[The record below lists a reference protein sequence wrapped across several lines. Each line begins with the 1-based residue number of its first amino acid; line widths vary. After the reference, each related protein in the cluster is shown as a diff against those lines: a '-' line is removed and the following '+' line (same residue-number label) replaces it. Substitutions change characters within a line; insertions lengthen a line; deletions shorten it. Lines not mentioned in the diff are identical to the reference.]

1 EAKKRDKKAR
11 KREEKE
17 AKEKEAKQKEAK
29 ELKEAKAKEEA
40 QEKDQKEKR
49 ATKNDKDDTEE
60 ASSKSK
66 KQKKEDG
73 DDQER
78 DSSAFRTPSPRR
90 LVSPSPT
97 LSIANVSAWREEAAQ
112 RGITLE
118 QHMEEVSQQ
127 AIDAMV
133 SEKMGQLVAAQKVK
147 ENSSDDEEGD
157 EEKGGNG
164 HAVVPHCPCSES
176 DDESSD
182 DSEDSPQISEDSD
195 GKESSEEENEDEG
208 EGSDSDDM
216 DLGELFGSEDEE
228 EGAEEEESVTNKSEW
243 EKFSR
248 QCLDHKQFPVSLA
261 SHYLK
266 DKGDLFRA
274 KKDGSQVEVEFQ
286 RRAESKKTSRS
297 QREGMKARD
306 IKKKYPAAKADALIQ
321 KLHKSGV
328 FYYDPDFP
336 NDDEERAPVQR
347 RASEKME
354 ECLKKGADGR
364 KFGVSL
370 ESLEYS
376 GDLASKMLEFSK
388 KMETVYKKLQ
398 GLRSSGSTDEAQY
411 EKMYVQHH

>member
-1 EAKKRDKKAR
+1 MATLIESLEMLEMDMACLSCWMLIIGPYLDETSKVALRAIVEKLKKAEAKAKAEEEEQEAKKRDKKAR

-228 EGAEEEESVTNKSEW
+228 EGDEEEESENEPMGG
-243 EKFSR
+243 SR
-248 QCLDHKQFPVSLA
+248 IPATS
-261 SHYLK
+261 
-266 DKGDLFRA
+266 RM
-274 KKDGSQVEVEFQ
+274 
-286 RRAESKKTSRS
+286 KKTSRS

-347 RASEKME
+347 FHVSQMCFGKTNRSPEK
-354 ECLKKGADGR
+354 
-364 KFGVSL
+364 
-370 ESLEYS
+370 
-376 GDLASKMLEFSK
+376 
-388 KMETVYKKLQ
+388 
-398 GLRSSGSTDEAQY
+398 STPP
-411 EKMYVQHH
+411 